1 MQGREAMIITRLSNS
16 FNGWAQLDLF
26 GLWAKTFHDL
36 PRYFLEDEEA
46 MIM

>member
-1 MQGREAMIITRLSNS
+1 MIITRLSNS